1 MAAIAHPPTLL
12 NDPDV
17 MFTEDVVADP
27 TVAPQLFDEARVPKL
42 RVYARGEG
50 PGNPDIV
57 TARTEAY
64 ILSWERRNPSVWMD
78 DA

>member
-1 MAAIAHPPTLL
+1 MATVATPTTSL

-17 MFTEDVVADP
+17 MFTEDLLADP
-27 TVAPQLFDEARVPKL
+27 SAAPQLFDNPLTPTL

-57 TARTEAY
+57 TERTEVY
-64 ILSWERRNPSVWMD
+64 ILSWDETDPTVWE
-78 DA
+78 